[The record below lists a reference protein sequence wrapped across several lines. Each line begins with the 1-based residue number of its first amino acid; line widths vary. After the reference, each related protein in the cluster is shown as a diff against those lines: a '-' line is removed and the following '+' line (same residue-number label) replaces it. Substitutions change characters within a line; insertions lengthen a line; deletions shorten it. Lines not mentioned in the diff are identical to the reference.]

1 MHLAVK
7 VWSLR
12 SYHLEPLLHGGS
24 ALKVGGSGVNVV
36 FDLLLG
42 QIDHVGR
49 VEGLA
54 VELEVGLISI
64 HEAIEP
70 RQELLG
76 AVVGVQND
84 GDAVGGSNAANVVGS
99 GNTTSNGGGLAIV
112 AHTLTGE
119 VSGTTLRKLQDD
131 GGLGIA
137 GSLEGGNNGGGRGD
151 VLAPISECLV
161 EEIVEVDIQWREWQ
175 SSSPERT
182 RRDGGHRRRR

>member
-1 MHLAVK
+1 MLSKYGAK
-7 VWSLR
+7 

-24 ALKVGGSGVNVV
+24 ALKVGGGGVNVV

-70 RQELLG
+70 RKELLG
-76 AVVGVQND
+76 AVVGVQDN
-84 GDAVGGSNAANVVGS
+84 GDTVGGGNAANVVGS
-99 GNTTSNGGGLAIV
+99 GNTTSNGGSLAIV

-151 VLAPISECLV
+151 VLVQVSKYFV
-161 EEIVEVDIQWREWQ
+161 KGSFGKDIQWRERQ
-175 SSSPERT
+175 SCAPERT
-182 RRDGGHRRRR
+182 RRDGGHRHRR